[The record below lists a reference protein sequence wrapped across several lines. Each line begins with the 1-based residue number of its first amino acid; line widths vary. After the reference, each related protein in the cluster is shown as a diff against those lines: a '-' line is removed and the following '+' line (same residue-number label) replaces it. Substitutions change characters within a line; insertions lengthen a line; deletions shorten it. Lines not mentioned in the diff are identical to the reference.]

1 MDKISCILVED
12 EEPAIE
18 IFNNFIADHEN
29 IECKAHFYDA
39 FKAQSY
45 LIENQVDVIFLDIQL
60 PGITG
65 MEFLKIV
72 KNRPLVVICSAYAE
86 HAIEAFDFEVFD
98 YLLKPYSKVRF
109 ANTVQR
115 LLLQLNKG
123 SFRKEYGKNSS
134 IEVKSQNKYYKIF
147 PDEINYIESK
157 RDKVIFNLNGD
168 RELISRMT
176 MEEVLNLLPANN
188 FLRIHR
194 SYIVNSTKINAI
206 SAHGVSLGNI
216 NIPIGRSYHESVK
229 QYWLGMD

>member
-18 IFNNFIADHEN
+18 IFRNFIADHEN

-39 FKAQSY
+39 FKAQSF

-115 LLLQLNKG
+115 LLLQLKKA
-123 SFRKEYGKNSS
+123 SFHQKDSNNSS
-134 IEVKSQNKYYKIF
+134 IEIKSQNRYFKIF

-157 RDKVIFNLNGD
+157 REKVIFYLNGN
-168 RELISRMT
+168 REIISRMT
-176 MEEVLNLLPANN
+176 MEEVLSIVPVKS
-188 FLRIHR
+188 FIRIHR
-194 SYIVNSTKINAI
+194 SYIVNSTKIHAI
-206 SAHGVSLGNI
+206 SANEVSLGNI
-216 NIPIGRSYHESVK
+216 NIPIGRSYNESVK
-229 QYWLGMD
+229 QFWLSRD